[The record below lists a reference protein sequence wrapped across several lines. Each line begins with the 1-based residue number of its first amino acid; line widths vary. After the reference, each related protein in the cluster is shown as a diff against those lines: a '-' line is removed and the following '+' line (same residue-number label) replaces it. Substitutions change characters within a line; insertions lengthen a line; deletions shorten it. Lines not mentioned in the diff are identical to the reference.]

1 MNAKPTTDEMLSIQV
16 LPISV
21 LVAAATQQ
29 LDLNALAREELA
41 SRGLDVSGK
50 WIGFKKASALLKN

>member
-1 MNAKPTTDEMLSIQV
+1 MNAKPTTDEILSIQV

-29 LDLNALAREELA
+29 LDLNTLAREELA

-50 WIGFKKASALLKN
+50 WVGFKKAGALLK